1 MTRPVGQAVKTAAS
15 HAANMGSIPVRV
27 TNNFIVVLVAPKAHL
42 SSVYFFV
49 PNRKRFAG
57 LRFGAA
63 LRAAG
68 LRAKRF
74 LTVRRKFD
82 KILAVEKDGKE
93 RKALKFSLL
102 TFFFKKVKESRKTPP
117 SEAQRKRVREEKE
130 EQGSERSFRR
140 SRKQS

>member
-1 MTRPVGQAVKTAAS
+1 M
-15 HAANMGSIPVRV
+15 
-27 TNNFIVVLVAPKAHL
+27 PKAHL

-63 LRAAG
+63 LRAVE

-93 RKALKFSLL
+93 RKRYSSLLVEESMKFSLL
-102 TFFFKKVKESRKTPP
+102 TFFFKRK
-117 SEAQRKRVREEKE
+117 
-130 EQGSERSFRR
+130 
-140 SRKQS
+140 